1 MTKTK
6 TSKTQND
13 CDANYALPRFVKGL
27 QGMEVIGIAAGSN
40 FSMCIIRGG
49 ALYSWGD
56 NSLGQ
61 VT

>member
-1 MTKTK
+1 
-6 TSKTQND
+6 
-13 CDANYALPRFVKGL
+13 
-27 QGMEVIGIAAGSN
+27 MEVIGIAAGSN
-40 FSMCIIRGG
+40 FSMCIVRGG